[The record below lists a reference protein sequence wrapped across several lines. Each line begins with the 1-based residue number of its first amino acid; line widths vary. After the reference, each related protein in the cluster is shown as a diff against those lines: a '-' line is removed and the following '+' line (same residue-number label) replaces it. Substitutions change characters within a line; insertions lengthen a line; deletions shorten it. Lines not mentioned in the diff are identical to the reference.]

1 MSFVSDSAMGMSGS
15 DSGGSIQ
22 LPLVEQEVIP
32 IDDSSIEEARHKGL
46 PLLRGCWTR
55 AILMKVVLRSVRGFH
70 PLLLLWRGSPSLS

>member
-32 IDDSSIEEARHKGL
+32 IDDSSIEEARHKASNNGSSSFER
-46 PLLRGCWTR
+46 LLDPRH
-55 AILMKVVLRSVRGFH
+55 IDE
-70 PLLLLWRGSPSLS
+70 GSS